1 MYITY
6 NYKVTINKHI
16 LSKKKNTQL
25 IFFGNEKMLNK
36 ITDKE
41 APLI

>member
-1 MYITY
+1 MYIIY
-6 NYKVTINKHI
+6 NYKVPINKHI
-16 LSKKKNTQL
+16 LSEKKYSKS

-41 APLI
+41 KHL

>member
-16 LSKKKNTQL
+16 LSKKNTQL

-36 ITDKE
+36 ITDREKH
-41 APLI
+41 L